1 MYEQVAAKL
10 VFLAPAIIAVWL
22 GVTPEKKVEVKQV
35 TEPAIT
41 ESTEEAEPPS
51 IKVET
56 PKQYAQRRVTEE
68 FGADHWESFDR
79 LIEKESGWNSTV
91 CNRRST
97 ACGLGQFLASTRR
110 AYGITVESQP
120 NDQIEAV
127 IKYIKDRYSTPIEA
141 WRFHQ
146 NKNWY

>member
-22 GVTPEKKVEVKQV
+22 GVTPEEKVEVKQV
-35 TEPAIT
+35 TEPT
-41 ESTEEAEPPS
+41 ESAEEAEPPS
-51 IKVET
+51 TEAET
-56 PKQYAQRRVTEE
+56 PKQYAQRRITEE
-68 FGADHWESFDR
+68 FGPDHWESFDR
-79 LIEKESGWNSTV
+79 LIDKESGWNSTV
-91 CNRRST
+91 CNSQST

-127 IKYIKDRYSTPIEA
+127 ISYIKDRYSNPIEA